1 MRAIELVGTGTGTGT
16 KVATY
21 PLPDLSSL
29 ARELKSGTPGLAV
42 GGVAPGARSLALAA
56 IVAHGWPD
64 GLALVVVPHV
74 VEAEDL
80 AAGLRLL
87 APGLRV
93 GVAPAELASPYL
105 GAEPPLAARLQTVK
119 LLQQVAEG
127 LLDLVV
133 APARLLGSRVPMPR
147 AVSDSALRI
156 GQGEQLDPGGLAAG
170 LSVAGYRRVDLVEE
184 AGEYAIRGWVVDV
197 HAGGETGW
205 RLQLDDDCVESIKT
219 FDPTNQRSA
228 GETVEEITL
237 LPLDAFPADPERLI
251 EVAAQLETE
260 FPALAG
266 QLAEGAEKRL
276 WWGALHLAGESTNWL
291 DLADHVVVCDRDD
304 VQGELARWSLVQ
316 DREWQ
321 ALSRRVM
328 ELPPPD
334 RLLIDIEDLRSTIE
348 GASLRLEQLELVD
361 GSTTWRRL
369 PTHPAENF
377 VRRLPDLVPMLRSRR
392 AQDMTQ
398 VLVVA
403 SPGEGRRF
411 AHLLREGEVE
421 PLPTPPPP
429 GGVTIIEGELQHGFV
444 WQDKL
449 AVYGRRDLTSTPR
462 PRRRRS
468 GVAAFTSDL
477 RDLRPDDLVVH
488 LDHGIGRFTGFR
500 RVTVEG
506 RELEML
512 VLAYHGGDS
521 LLVPVERADLIQK
534 YASGEAE
541 VSPRLD
547 RLGGGSWRRRKARVK
562 KAVREMAAEL
572 LRLAAVRQASRGF
585 EFSPDSPWQRE
596 FEDAFEFELTPD
608 QERAVGEIKGD
619 MESGR
624 PMDRLLC
631 GDVGY
636 GKTEVAIRAAFK
648 AVLEGKQV
656 AVLAPTTILVDQ
668 HLETFRRRFEGFP
681 VETRMLSRFVSKTD
695 AAEVIQGLAEGRVDV
710 VVGTHRLLAETIR
723 FRDLGLVVLDEEQRF
738 GVAQK
743 ERLKK
748 LRTEVDVIAMSATP
762 IPRTLNLSFSGL
774 RDISII
780 ETPPRDRQAV
790 ETSVIEFSE
799 EVVRE
804 AILYEKERGG
814 QVYFVHNRVRSIG
827 AFADWVRR
835 IVPEARV
842 VVAHGQMSERQLES
856 AMRIF
861 LDGEADV
868 LLATAIIENGLDIP
882 NANTLL
888 VNRAD
893 QFGLAQLYQLRGRV
907 GRSERLAFTYFLVP
921 PGLTL
926 SPAARARLAAIQ
938 EFCELGA
945 GFRIAARDLEIRGAG
960 NLLGAEQHGFLEAV
974 GFETYCQ
981 LLEEAVAE
989 LEGRPPTV
997 QREVELR
1004 LGMDL
1009 QLPERYLPEPSLRL
1023 SFYKRLAACDD
1034 EDCLS
1039 ALLEEMADRYG
1050 PAPPQVEE
1058 LARAQRVRM
1067 AARRAGVTSVMR
1079 RARKWRLR
1087 LDPTVSPSSNLGGAL
1102 AGWPGSQVSA
1112 EGEITLPVV
1121 DGADIS
1127 DVLRFLEH
1135 VKSQE

>member
-1 MRAIELVGTGTGTGT
+1 VT
-16 KVATY
+16 TY
-21 PLPDLSSL
+21 PLPDLSTL
-29 ARELKSGTPGLAV
+29 AAELKEGVPGLAV
-42 GGVAPGARSLALAA
+42 GGVVPGGRALALAA
-56 IVAHGWPD
+56 VAAHKWPE

-74 VEAEDL
+74 AEAEEL

-87 APGLRV
+87 APALRV

-105 GAEPPLAARLQTVK
+105 GAEPPLAARLQTVE
-119 LLQQVAEG
+119 LLQRVAKG
-127 LLDLVV
+127 AVDLVV
-133 APARLLGSRVPMPR
+133 APARLLGSPVPMPR
-147 AVSDSALRI
+147 AVEDAAFRI
-156 GQGEQLDPGGLAAG
+156 SRGDRLDLGELAAG
-170 LSVAGYRRVDLVEE
+170 LSGAGYRRVDLVEE
-184 AGEYAIRGWVVDV
+184 AGEFAVRGWVVDI
-197 HAGGETGW
+197 HAGGGAGL
-205 RLQLDDDCVESIKT
+205 RLQLDDDRVESIRS
-219 FDPTNQRSA
+219 FDATDQRSV
-228 GETVEEITL
+228 GEPLEDLTI
-237 LPLDAFPADPERLI
+237 LPLDPFPAEPERLI
-251 EVAAQLETE
+251 EVAGMLETE
-260 FPALAG
+260 FPALAV
-266 QLAEGAEKRL
+266 QMAEGAAKRL
-276 WWGALHLAGESTNWL
+276 WWGFLHLAGESTNWL
-291 DLADHVVVCDRDD
+291 ELADDVVVCDRDD
-304 VQGELARWSLVQ
+304 VLGELARWWQVQ
-316 DREWQ
+316 DREWL

-328 ELPPPD
+328 ELPPPSHLFLD
-334 RLLIDIEDLRSTIE
+334 PDDLKSRIGE
-348 GASLRLEQLELVD
+348 ASLRLEQLELVD

-369 PTHPAENF
+369 ATHPSENF
-377 VRRLPDLVPMLRSRR
+377 VRRLPDLVPTLRTRR
-392 AQDMTQ
+392 AQDMRQ

-403 SPGEGRRF
+403 SPGEARRF
-411 AHLLREGEVE
+411 THLLREGEVE
-421 PLPTPPPP
+421 AAPAPPPP
-429 GGVTIIEGELQHGFV
+429 GAVSIVEGELQRGFV
-444 WQDKL
+444 WQDVL
-449 AVYGRRDLTSTPR
+449 AVYGRRDLTATPR

-468 GVAAFTSDL
+468 AVAAFASDL

-534 YASGEAE
+534 YASGEADLR
-541 VSPRLD
+541 PRLD

-585 EFSPDSPWQRE
+585 EFSPDSPWQHE
-596 FEDAFEFELTPD
+596 FEEAFEFELTPD
-608 QERAVGEIKGD
+608 QDRAVGEIKED
-619 MESGR
+619 MESAR

-681 VETRMLSRFVSKTD
+681 VETRMLSRFVSKTE
-695 AAEVIQGLAEGRVDV
+695 AAEVVQGLAEGRVDV
-710 VVGTHRLLAETIR
+710 VVGTHRLLADTIR
-723 FRDLGLVVLDEEQRF
+723 FRDLGLVILDEEQRF

-799 EVVRE
+799 EVIRE

-842 VVAHGQMSERQLES
+842 VVAHGQMPERHLER
-856 AMRIF
+856 AMRAF
-861 LDGEADV
+861 LEGEADV

-893 QFGLAQLYQLRGRV
+893 RFGLAQLYQLRGRV
-907 GRSERLAFTYFLVP
+907 GRSERLAFAYFLVP
-921 PGLTL
+921 PGLGLT
-926 SPAARARLAAIQ
+926 PAARARLAAIQ

-1034 EDCLS
+1034 EEGLS

-1050 PAPPQVEE
+1050 PAPPQVED

-1067 AARRAGVTSVMR
+1067 AARRAGVASVTR

-1087 LDPTVSPSSNLGGAL
+1087 LDPSSSPSSNLAEAL
-1102 AGWPGSQVSA
+1102 ATWSGAQVNPT
-1112 EGEITLPVV
+1112 GEISLPVT
-1121 DGADIS
+1121 DGSDIS
-1127 DVLRFLEH
+1127 DVLRFLEQ
-1135 VKSQE
+1135 VKSQEVKS

>member
-1 MRAIELVGTGTGTGT
+1 MTMAN
-16 KVATY
+16 Y
-21 PLPDLSSL
+21 PLPDLSAL
-29 ARELKSGTPGLAV
+29 AAELEQEAPGLAI
-42 GGVAPGARSLALAA
+42 GGVVPGARALALAS
-56 IVAHGWPD
+56 VAEHGWPG
-64 GLALVVVPHV
+64 GLVLVVVPHPS
-74 VEAEDL
+74 EAEDL
-80 AAGLRLL
+80 AAGLQLL

-93 GVAPAELASPYL
+93 GVAPAELAAPYL
-105 GAEPPLAARLQTVK
+105 GAEPPLAARLRTVE
-119 LLQQVAEG
+119 LLNRIDDGSV
-127 LLDLVV
+127 DLVV
-133 APARLLGSRVPMPR
+133 APARLLGSPVPIPSAIAGSSIRV
-147 AVSDSALRI
+147 AAGKEI
-156 GQGEQLDPGGLAAG
+156 DPGALAAT
-170 LSVAGYRRVDLVEE
+170 LTVAGYRRVDLVEE
-184 AGEYAIRGWVVDV
+184 AGEFAMRGWVIDI
-197 HAGGETGW
+197 HAGGDAGV
-205 RLQLDDDCVESIKT
+205 RLHLDDDRVESIRP
-219 FDPTNQRSA
+219 FDPANQRTSD
-228 GETVEEITL
+228 ETMTVLDL
-237 LPLDAFPADPERLI
+237 LPLDPFPAQPERLAEI
-251 EVAAQLETE
+251 SAILETE
-260 FPALAG
+260 YPALAM
-266 QLAEGAEKRL
+266 QMFEGAERRL
-276 WWGALHLAGESTNWL
+276 WWGALHLGGESSSWL
-291 DLADHVVVCDRDD
+291 DVADQVVVCDRDE
-304 VQGELARWSLVQ
+304 VTGELARWWQVQ
-316 DREWQ
+316 NREWE
-321 ALSRRVM
+321 ALSQRVM
-328 ELPPPD
+328 EVPPPT
-334 RLLIDIEDLRSTIE
+334 RLLFDPDNLRPKIEKP
-348 GASLRLEQLELVD
+348 SLRLDRLELVD

-369 PTHPAENF
+369 TTHPAESF
-377 VRRLPDLVPMLRSRR
+377 VRRLPDLVPTLRSRR

-403 SPGEGRRF
+403 SKGEGRRF
-411 AHLLREGEVE
+411 THLLHEGDVE
-421 PLPTPPPP
+421 TVAAPPPP
-429 GGVTIIEGELQHGFV
+429 GGVAIVEGELQHGFV
-444 WQDKL
+444 WEDSL
-449 AVYGRRDLTSTPR
+449 AVYGRRDLTATPR
-462 PRRRRS
+462 PRKRRS
-468 GVAAFTSDL
+468 GAGAFASDL
-477 RDLRPDDLVVH
+477 RDLRPDDVVVH

-500 RVTVEG
+500 RVMVEG
-506 RELEML
+506 REMEML
-512 VLAYHGGDS
+512 ALAYHGGDS

-534 YASGEAE
+534 YASGEAD
-541 VSPRLD
+541 VKPKLD

-572 LRLAAVRQASRGF
+572 LRLAAVRHAARGF
-585 EFSPDSPWQRE
+585 SFSPDSPWQRE
-596 FEDAFEFELTPD
+596 FEDAFEFDLTID
-608 QERAVGEIKGD
+608 QERAVTEIKAD
-619 MESGR
+619 MEAER

-668 HLETFRRRFEGFP
+668 HLETFRRRFEGFA
-681 VETRMLSRFVSKTD
+681 VETKMLSRFVSKTE
-695 AAEVIQGLAEGRVDV
+695 AAEVIEGLAQGQVDV
-710 VVGTHRLLAETIR
+710 VVGTHRLLADSVR

-748 LRTEVDVIAMSATP
+748 LRTEVDVVAMSATP
-762 IPRTLNLSFSGL
+762 IPRTLNLSLSGL

-804 AILYEKERGG
+804 AILYEMERGG

-842 VVAHGQMSERQLES
+842 VVAHGQMSERHLER
-856 AMRIF
+856 AMHTF
-861 LDGEADV
+861 LEGEADV

-893 QFGLAQLYQLRGRV
+893 RFGLAQLYQLRGRV
-907 GRSERLAFTYFLVP
+907 GRSERLAFAHFLVP

-926 SPAARARLAAIQ
+926 TPTARARLSAIQ

-989 LEGRPPTV
+989 LEGRPATV

-1009 QLPERYLPEPSLRL
+1009 QLPERYLPEPALRL
-1023 SFYKRLAACDD
+1023 SFYKRLAACED
-1034 EDCLS
+1034 EEELS

-1050 PAPPQVEE
+1050 PAPPQVGD

-1067 AARRAGVTSVMR
+1067 SARTAGVSSVTR
-1079 RARKWRLR
+1079 RPRKWRLR
-1087 LDPTVSPSSNLGGAL
+1087 LDEAAQPPTALVDAVTEWPGAQVSPS
-1102 AGWPGSQVSA
+1102 
-1112 EGEITLPVV
+1112 GEITIPIR
-1121 DGADIS
+1121 DEIS
-1127 DVLRFLEH
+1127 AIDEVLRFLEQLQGEAH
-1135 VKSQE
+1135 S